1 MFLDKST
8 NEFGKDIL
16 TGLSNDAFQKST
28 PSKYLYDDTGSE
40 LFEKI
45 TLQPEYYL
53 TRTEIEILDSYAY
66 KIVQDIQKEIVLIE
80 LGSGSSKKT
89 KFLFNEILKKQN
101 KLYYFPIDISFNYL
115 TSVVSNLENSLTNV
129 IVKGIPYEYIDGIN
143 HCNNILFENDIEI
156 KNISRLIVFL
166 GSSIGN
172 FEVDDAR
179 NFLKDVR
186 LHITNDDFL
195 LVGFD
200 LIKDVSLIESAYND
214 TIGITSKF
222 NLNLLNRINKELGG
236 DFKIENFSHK
246 AFFNQNKKRIEMH
259 IVSDMDQQ
267 FFISSLNKKINFK
280 KNETIHTENSYK
292 YNQQD
297 IERLIKRA
305 GFSIEKEFFDK
316 NNWYELVL
324 LKPN

>member
-1 MFLDKST
+1 LFLDKST
-8 NEFGKDIL
+8 YEFGKDIQ
-16 TGLSNDAFQKST
+16 TGLSDAFQKST
-28 PSKYLYDDTGSE
+28 PSKYLYDDIGSE
-40 LFEKI
+40 LFERI

-53 TRTEIEILDSYAY
+53 TRTEIEILDSYAS
-66 KIVQDIQKEIVLIE
+66 KIVKDIQKEIILIE

-101 KLYYFPIDISFNYL
+101 QLYYFPIDISFNFL

-156 KNISRLIVFL
+156 KNISRLIIFL

-179 NFLKDVR
+179 NFLKDIR

-200 LIKDVSLIESAYND
+200 LIKDISLIESAYND
-214 TIGITSKF
+214 TRCITSKF

-246 AFFNQNKKRIEMH
+246 AFYNQNKKRIEMH

-292 YNQQD
+292 YSQED

>member
-8 NEFGKDIL
+8 NEFGNEIL
-16 TGLSNDAFQKST
+16 LGLTNVIQKST
-28 PSKYLYDDTGSE
+28 PSKYLYDDIGSE
-40 LFEKI
+40 LFERI
-45 TLQPEYYL
+45 TIQPEYYP
-53 TRTEIEILDSYAY
+53 TRTEIKILDSYSNE
-66 KIVQDIQKEIVLIE
+66 IVKYIQKEIVLIE

-101 KLYYFPIDISFNYL
+101 QLYYFPIDISFNYL
-115 TSVVSNLENSLTNV
+115 NSVVSNLENSLTNV

-156 KNISRLIVFL
+156 KNIARLIIFL

-172 FEVDDAR
+172 FEGDGAR
-179 NFLKDVR
+179 NFLKDIR

-200 LIKDVSLIESAYND
+200 LIKDISIIESAYND
-214 TIGITSKF
+214 TKGITSKF

-236 DFKIENFSHK
+236 NFIIENFSHK
-246 AFFNQNKKRIEMH
+246 AFYNTDKKRIEMH
-259 IVSDMDQQ
+259 ILSNEDQQ
-267 FFISSLNKKINFK
+267 VFISSLNKKIDFK
-280 KNETIHTENSYK
+280 KNESIHTENSYK
-292 YNQQD
+292 YSPDD
-297 IERLIKRA
+297 INKLVKRA

>member
-8 NEFGKDIL
+8 YEFGKDIQ
-16 TGLSNDAFQKST
+16 TGLSDAFQKST
-28 PSKYLYDDTGSE
+28 PSKYLYDDIGSE
-40 LFEKI
+40 LFERI

-53 TRTEIEILDSYAY
+53 TRTEIEILDSYAS
-66 KIVQDIQKEIVLIE
+66 KIVKDIQKEIILIE

-101 KLYYFPIDISFNYL
+101 QLYYFPIDISFNFL

-156 KNISRLIVFL
+156 KNISRLIIFL

-179 NFLKDVR
+179 NFLKDIR

-200 LIKDVSLIESAYND
+200 LIKDISLIESAYND
-214 TIGITSKF
+214 TRCITSKF

-246 AFFNQNKKRIEMH
+246 AFYNQNKKRIEMH

-267 FFISSLNKKINFK
+267 IFISSLNKKINFK

-292 YNQQD
+292 YSQED

>member
-16 TGLSNDAFQKST
+16 IGLSNEFQKST
-28 PSKYLYDDTGSE
+28 PSKYLYDDIGSE

-45 TLQPEYYL
+45 TLQPEYYP
-53 TRTEIEILDSYAY
+53 TRTEIEILESYAN
-66 KIVQDIQKEIVLIE
+66 KIVKYIQKEIVLIE

-101 KLYYFPIDISFNYL
+101 QLYYFPIDISFNFL

-156 KNISRLIVFL
+156 KNISRLIIFL

-172 FEVDDAR
+172 FEIDDAR
-179 NFLKDVR
+179 NFIKDIR

-200 LIKDVSLIESAYND
+200 FIKDISLIESAYND
-214 TIGITSKF
+214 TKGYY
-222 NLNLLNRINKELGG
+222 
-236 DFKIENFSHK
+236 FKI
-246 AFFNQNKKRIEMH
+246 
-259 IVSDMDQQ
+259 
-267 FFISSLNKKINFK
+267 
-280 KNETIHTENSYK
+280 
-292 YNQQD
+292 
-297 IERLIKRA
+297 
-305 GFSIEKEFFDK
+305 
-316 NNWYELVL
+316 
-324 LKPN
+324 